1 MEIIFHMTFKITC
14 SNCKEQL
21 YSGFDLKSARDI
33 LKLTAGKCK
42 QCNTNLSS
50 YDFMLE
56 VESKAS

>member
-1 MEIIFHMTFKITC
+1 MTFKITC

-42 QCNTNLSS
+42 KCDTNLSP
-50 YDFMLE
+50 YDFKLE
-56 VESKAS
+56 VEVKAS